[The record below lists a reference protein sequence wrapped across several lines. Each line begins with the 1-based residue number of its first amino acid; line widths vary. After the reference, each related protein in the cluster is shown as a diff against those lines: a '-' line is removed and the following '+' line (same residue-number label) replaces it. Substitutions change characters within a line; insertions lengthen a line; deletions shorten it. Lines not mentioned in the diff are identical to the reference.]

1 MKKYLYIML
10 AVVFL
15 FMSAA
20 VPVYAD
26 ALYPRLTDEADVLT
40 DSEEAEILEKLDK
53 ISSDKQVDI
62 VICTV
67 PSVGE
72 YSAMDYAD
80 NLFEDRFYGMGDD
93 RSCILLMVSVAPSD
107 WHITTAGY
115 GITAVTDV
123 GIDYIGEQIT
133 PMMSDGNFA
142 DAFLEYASLCE
153 RFIDM
158 ARSGNP
164 FDADDLPREP
174 FPFVRN
180 FMICLVI
187 GAIAAWIMTGKKKAQ
202 LITVRK
208 QTAAKNYTR
217 DGSLKIN
224 ESKDFFL
231 YKTVTKREKSNSSG
245 SSSTHATRS
254 GTTVG
259 GGGGKF

>member
-15 FMSAA
+15 LVSAA
-20 VPVYAD
+20 IPVYAD
-26 ALYPRLTDEADVLT
+26 TLYPRLTDEADVLT
-40 DSEEAEILEKLDK
+40 DAEEAEILEKLDE

-67 PSVGE
+67 PSIGE
-72 YSAMDYAD
+72 YSAMEYAD

-93 RSCILLMVSVAPSD
+93 RSCILLMVSMEYSD

-115 GITAVTDV
+115 GITAVTNV

-142 DAFLEYASLCE
+142 DAFMEYASICD

-158 ARSGNP
+158 AQSGNP
-164 FDADDLPREP
+164 FDADDLPKEP
-174 FPFVRN
+174 FPAVRN
-180 FMICLVI
+180 FIICLVI
-187 GAIAAWIMTGKKKAQ
+187 GTVAAWIMTGKKKAQ
-202 LITVRK
+202 LITVRR
-208 QTAAKNYTR
+208 QSAAKNYLR
-217 DGSLKIN
+217 DGSLKID

-231 YKTVTKREKSNSSG
+231 YKKVIKNEKSDSSS
-245 SSSTHATRS
+245 SSSTHATKS

>member
-15 FMSAA
+15 LVSAA
-20 VPVYAD
+20 APIYAD

-40 DSEEAEILEKLDK
+40 DAEEAEILERLDG

-72 YSAMDYAD
+72 FSAMEYAD
-80 NLFEDRFYGMGDD
+80 NLFEERFYGMGDD
-93 RSCILLMVSVAPSD
+93 RSCILLMVSMEYSD
-107 WHITTAGY
+107 WHITTVGY
-115 GITAVTDV
+115 GITAVSDV
-123 GIDYIGEQIT
+123 GIDYIGDEIT
-133 PMMSDGNFA
+133 PMMSNGNFA
-142 DAFLEYASLCE
+142 DAFLEYASICD

-164 FDADDLPREP
+164 FDADDLPRKP
-174 FPFVRN
+174 FPVVRN
-180 FMICLVI
+180 FIICLVI
-187 GAIAAWIMTGKKKAQ
+187 GTIAAWIMTAKKKAQ

-208 QTAAKNYTR
+208 QTAAKEYTR
-217 DGSLKIN
+217 DGSLKID
-224 ESKDFFL
+224 ESKDLFL
-231 YKTVTKREKSNSSG
+231 YKTVARSEKSDSSS
-245 SSSTHATRS
+245 SSSTHTTGS

>member
-1 MKKYLYIML
+1 MKKCLYIML
-10 AVVFL
+10 AVVLL
-15 FMSAA
+15 FVYAS
-20 VPVYAD
+20 VPVSAD
-26 ALYPRLTDEADVLT
+26 TLYPRLTDEADALT
-40 DSEEAEILEKLDK
+40 DAEETEILEKLDK

-62 VICTV
+62 MICIV

-72 YSAMDYAD
+72 SSAMEYAD

-93 RSCILLMVSVAPSD
+93 RSCVLLLISMEYSD

-174 FPFVRN
+174 FPAVRN
-180 FMICLVI
+180 FIICLVI
-187 GAIAAWIMTGKKKAQ
+187 GTIAAWIMTGKKKAQ

-208 QTAAKNYTR
+208 QTAAKNYTK
-217 DGSLKIN
+217 DGSLKID
-224 ESKDFFL
+224 ESKEIFL
-231 YKTVTKREKSNSSG
+231 YKTVAKQEKSDSSG
-245 SSSTHATRS
+245 SSSTHTTKS

>member
-1 MKKYLYIML
+1 MKKYLYIIL
-10 AVVFL
+10 AVVLLIAAFVL
-15 FMSAA
+15 PISADSS
-20 VPVYAD
+20 Y
-26 ALYPRLTDEADVLT
+26 LRLSDEADVLT
-40 DSEEAEILEKLDK
+40 DAEEAEILAMLDK
-53 ISSDKQVDI
+53 ISIDQTVDI

-67 PSVGE
+67 PSVGA
-72 YSAMDYAD
+72 YSPAEYAD
-80 NLFEDRFYGMGDD
+80 SLFEDRFYGMGND
-93 RSCILLMVSVAPSD
+93 RSCILLLISMEYGD

-115 GITAVTDV
+115 GITALTDV

-164 FDADDLPREP
+164 FDADDLPKEP
-174 FPFVRN
+174 FPAVRN
-180 FMICLVI
+180 FIICLVI
-187 GAIAAWIMTGKKKAQ
+187 GTIAAWIITGKKKAQ

-208 QTAAKNYTR
+208 QTAAKNYTKE
-217 DGSLKIN
+217 GSLKID

-231 YKTVTKREKSNSSG
+231 YNTVTRSERSDNSG
-245 SSSTHATRS
+245 SSSTHTTKS

-259 GGGGKF
+259 GGGKF